1 MRHLKLFNL
10 VILLSFF
17 VGFFSHAHG
26 GFYTAGA
33 DFTGAT
39 LGLPSLSKPSQSFYT
54 VGADFTESKFPQ
66 SHFTNTNPVWSLPPG
81 WSKLSQSHFTNTNLF
96 ETLFLFPDTD
106 LNCVDFT
113 YTDFYVDFPNSR
125 IGQIW
130 QTLFTKADLRE
141 FKSKGLNL
149 CWREFRPKR

>member
-1 MRHLKLFNL
+1 MRHLKLFKL

-26 GFYTAGA
+26 GGYTLGT

-39 LGLPSLSKPSQSFYT
+39 LGSPSLSKTSQSFYA

-66 SHFTNTNPVWSLPPG
+66 SPLTYTNPVWSLPAG
-81 WSKLSQSHFTNTNLF
+81 WSKMLQSHFTYTNLF

-113 YTDFYVDFPNSR
+113 NTEFYVDFPNSI

-130 QTLFTKADLRE
+130 QTQFTKADLRE

-149 CWREFRPKR
+149 CWREFRLKR